1 MPPSPPTP
9 HLTSDISF
17 FLTFSACV
25 GSSTRECG
33 RLRGPGCSGD
43 EAAAGT
49 ANYAVG
55 NPPCS
60 PKKKRK
66 KERKKRKRLPACRRS
81 YLGPEDVDVSVFFLG
96 RCLQYLNG
104 DVLIQSASH
113 RFFPGG
119 KNVTRLGNQQRWV
132 LLQHTTCAALELFAI
147 SAAAATSCQ
156 RAELPLRAAAAA
168 AAASS
173 RDVISP
179 RSETAQTLRCVL
191 TARAALDAAA
201 TALPWRPGG
210 GEARGSG
217 PDCIARGKE
226 AEANQRACI

>member
-1 MPPSPPTP
+1 MNV
-9 HLTSDISF
+9 DVF
-17 FLTFSACV
+17 
-25 GSSTRECG
+25 
-33 RLRGPGCSGD
+33 RGPGCSGD
-43 EAAAGT
+43 GAAAGT

-81 YLGPEDVDVSVFFLG
+81 YLGPEDVDVNVFFLC

-104 DVLIQSASH
+104 EVLIQSASCC
-113 RFFPGG
+113 FFSRREKRNRHGWEINSAG
-119 KNVTRLGNQQRWV
+119 FFFSA
-132 LLQHTTCAALELFAI
+132 TCAALELFAI

-173 RDVISP
+173 RDMILP

-210 GEARGSG
+210 AGVACMQRGRSEPACVHLIYLG
-217 PDCIARGKE
+217 SEESVDNNPADCSHGAPLSDKRPS
-226 AEANQRACI
+226 